1 MDSIDQLDLYEAERR
16 LQLYNE
22 YRDAARV
29 FEFFVE
35 TDLRAYL
42 ANGVDV
48 TPVTGPGGTHFEVR
62 LTDVWIYEAER
73 LNRFVPEVTI
83 YTARDVHVQRI
94 KGEQ

>member
-1 MDSIDQLDLYEAERR
+1 MDSIDQLDMYEAERR

-29 FEFFVE
+29 FEYFVE

-42 ANGVDV
+42 ANKVEV
-48 TPVTGPGGTHFEVR
+48 TPVTAPGGTHFEVH
-62 LTDVWIYEAER
+62 LEDAWIYEAER

-94 KGEQ
+94 KGEE